1 MAAEIEDTFLVLS
14 ATSHLSING
23 MKFLASSGQINV
35 SHELR
40 ADKSQL
46 QAQYGQEEKRAEI
59 AENGGK

>member
-1 MAAEIEDTFLVLS
+1 
-14 ATSHLSING
+14 

-46 QAQYGQEEKRAEI
+46 QAQYGQEEKRAEMKNG
-59 AENGGK
+59 ENERVCADNSQRREARSKKLG

>member
-1 MAAEIEDTFLVLS
+1 
-14 ATSHLSING
+14 

-46 QAQYGQEEKRAEI
+46 QAQYGQEEKRAEM
-59 AENGGK
+59 AENGGKWKSLCG